1 MKGIPARTQGLVAS
15 GLMAIL
21 VLSVF
26 ANSTFTGPESTIYEL
41 HYGVITGDPDTVKGT
56 LLQDPSTGPASQLL
70 SFMGQVLSTGARYE
84 VRGVQSRGRDA
95 VVLVVY
101 SSPRFGLLG
110 VQFFLHKS
118 RSRWQVDA
126 DKTLGGLAAG
136 ARSQTR

>member
-41 HYGVITGDPDTVKGT
+41 HYGILTRNPETVKVT
-56 LLQDPSTGPASQLL
+56 VLQDTSTGPARELL
-70 SFMGQVLSTGARYE
+70 GFVERMLAAGATFE
-84 VRGVQSRGRDA
+84 VQDVRSRGRDA
-95 VVLVVY
+95 AVVVVY
-101 SSPRFGLLG
+101 SSPRFGLIG
-110 VQFFLHKS
+110 VQFVLHKS

-126 DKTLGGLAAG
+126 DRTLGALAAG
-136 ARSQTR
+136 ARN